1 MEIVCFYLTNW
12 QVNIVIAVVKY
23 IAKREKDH
31 LKTISREVVEIMPG
45 NLEEEYDDLARIIL
59 PSIMKLIEDEE
70 TDVTVAGR

>member
-12 QVNIVIAVVKY
+12 QVNRVIAVVKY

-31 LKTISREVVEIMPG
+31 LETISREVVEIMPG